1 MCISAAPAK
10 LSDTIVFAGECPDG
24 DHLLGYQNNAENL
37 SENDVNAMILPIPS
51 ATKMSSKNMLDTTKC
66 PKLLKDLAEAFR
78 PRTLGMTKGMDSRR
92 SCGYGSVEVFKS
104 GNYTIVLAE
113 NGLDIPNALMQLDEK
128 DRPNVSEDLY
138 RSFVKFYPKW
148 WMALCIWSG
157 KSKMESHPILWK
169 YTPMNKNYLFM
180 PGLDSH
186 TGGVPKVEKLVRRD
200 HSLVVGRIGEPH
212 KDSLTSNY
220 VFPNIICKT
229 PDHIRT
235 VMPNSYFAKENHDN
249 HQTNCDWFVSTD
261 PNDPE
266 KFVETKPVGY
276 IKNLFGGML

>member
-51 ATKMSSKNMLDTTKC
+51 TTKMSSKNMLDTTKC
-66 PKLLKDLAEAFR
+66 PKLLKDLAAAASKLLDR
-78 PRTLGMTKGMDSRR
+78 RVMTKSVTLSR
-92 SCGYGSVEVFKS
+92 GFGSIEVFKS

-128 DRPNVSEDLY
+128 ERPEISEELC
-138 RSFVKFYPKW
+138 RSFVEFYPKW

-186 TGGVPKVEKLVRRD
+186 TGGVPQVEKLIERD
-200 HSLVVGRIGEPH
+200 HSLVVGRIGTPTED
-212 KDSLTSNY
+212 KYFATSAVIN
-220 VFPNIICKT
+220 KT
-229 PDHIRT
+229 PNHIKS
-235 VMPNSYFAKENHDN
+235 VMPNLFFAKENHDN
-249 HQTNCDWFVSTD
+249 HQTNCDWFVSTN

>member
-10 LSDTIVFAGECPDG
+10 LSDTIVFAGDSPDG

-66 PKLLKDLAEAFR
+66 PKLLKDLAAAFKR
-78 PRTLGMTKGMDSRR
+78 RDRGAMTKGVILCR
-92 SCGYGSVEVFKS
+92 GFGSIEIFKS

-128 DRPNVSEDLY
+128 ERPEISEELC
-138 RSFVKFYPKW
+138 RSFVEFYPKW

-186 TGGVPKVEKLVRRD
+186 TGGVPQVEKLIRRD

-212 KDSLTSNY
+212 KDSFTSNNII
-220 VFPNIICKT
+220 PNIINKT
-229 PDHIRT
+229 PDHIKT
-235 VMPNSYFAKENHDN
+235 VMPNLYFAKENYDN
-249 HQTNCDWFVSTD
+249 HQTNCDWFVSTN

>member
-66 PKLLKDLAEAFR
+66 PKLLKDLAEVFKMSDR
-78 PRTLGMTKGMDSRR
+78 RMTKGLALSR
-92 SCGYGSVEVFKS
+92 GFGSIEIFKS

-128 DRPNVSEDLY
+128 DRPDVSQDLY
-138 RSFVKFYPKW
+138 RSFVEFYPKW

-169 YTPMNKNYLFM
+169 YTPMNRNYLFM

-186 TGGVPKVEKLVRRD
+186 TGGVPQVEKLVKRD
-200 HSLVVGRIGEPH
+200 HSLVIGRMGTPI
-212 KDSLTSNY
+212 KDTYFNTSAVIN
-220 VFPNIICKT
+220 KA
-229 PDHIRT
+229 PDHIKS
-235 VMPNSYFAKENHDN
+235 VMPNLYFAEENHDN